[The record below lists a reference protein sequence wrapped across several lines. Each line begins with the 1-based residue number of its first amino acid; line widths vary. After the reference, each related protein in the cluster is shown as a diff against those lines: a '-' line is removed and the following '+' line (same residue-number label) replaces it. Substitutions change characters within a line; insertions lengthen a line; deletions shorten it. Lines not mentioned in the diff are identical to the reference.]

1 MYSNEAVP
9 VVSVG
14 GCYGNGYGNSG
25 WGNSWEGIIGLAV
38 VAALFGGWGGNGFGF
53 GGNRGGA
60 GYEALGYEL
69 GKVAT
74 TNDVASGFNNSAVL
88 SSLNDIKL
96 GQSQMTNFT
105 NQGFAGLNTQLLTG
119 FHGVDNAIC
128 TLGYQNQMATNGIS
142 REIADCCCN
151 IRSMILENR
160 YLNEKQTCDII
171 TAANSNTQRIIDMY
185 TSDKIDTLN
194 RKLAVAEGQ
203 LSNQAQTTA
212 IISALKPCP
221 SPAYV
226 VPNPNCCYTTCGS
239 QGFATIQ

>member
-14 GCYGNGYGNSG
+14 GCYGNGYGNGG

-53 GGNRGGA
+53 GGGRGA
-60 GYEALGYEL
+60 GSELLGYEI
-69 GKVAT
+69 GKGAT
-74 TNDVASGFNNSAVL
+74 TNDVASGFNNSAIL
-88 SSLNDIKL
+88 SNLNSLKE
-96 GQSQMTNFT
+96 GQLQAINFN

-128 TLGYQNQMATNGIS
+128 TLGYQTQNGLNGIS
-142 REIADCCCN
+142 REIADCCCSTKN
-151 IRSMILENR
+151 MILENR
-160 YLNEKQTCDII
+160 YLNERQTCDII
-171 TAANSNTQRIIDMY
+171 NAANANTQRIVDMF

-203 LSNQAQTTA
+203 LSNYAQTNA
-212 IISALKPCP
+212 IVSALKPCP
-221 SPAYV
+221 SPAYI
-226 VPNPNCCYTTCGS
+226 VPNPNCCYTPCGS
-239 QGFATIQ
+239 TSGFATIQ

>member
-1 MYSNEAVP
+1 MNYSNEAVP

-14 GCYGNGYGNSG
+14 GCYGNSGG

-38 VAALFGGWGGNGFGF
+38 VAALFGGWGGGFGF
-53 GGNRGGA
+53 GGGRGGYGA
-60 GYEALGYEL
+60 GSELLGYEL

-96 GQSQMTNFT
+96 GQANAINYN

-128 TLGYQNQMATNGIS
+128 TLGYQNQMGFNGLS
-142 REIADCCCN
+142 RELSSCCCD
-151 IRSMILENR
+151 IKSMILENR
-160 YLNEKQTCDII
+160 YLNEKQTCDILRGQTDQTNAI
-171 TAANSNTQRIIDMY
+171 LGYLTN
-185 TSDKIDTLN
+185 DKIDTLN

-203 LSNQAQTTA
+203 LSNYAQTNA
-212 IISALKPCP
+212 IVSALKPCP
-221 SPAYV
+221 SPAYI
-226 VPNPNCCYTTCGS
+226 VPNPNCCYTSCGTTN
-239 QGFATIQ
+239 GFATIQ

>member
-14 GCYGNGYGNSG
+14 GCYGNGYGNGG

-53 GGNRGGA
+53 GGGRGTGS
-60 GYEALGYEL
+60 ELLGYEI

-88 SSLNDIKL
+88 SNLNSLKE
-96 GQSQMTNFT
+96 GQLQAINFN

-128 TLGYQNQMATNGIS
+128 TLGYQNQMATNGLS
-142 REIADCCCN
+142 RELASCCCD

-160 YLNEKQTCDII
+160 YLNEKQTCDILRGQTDQTNAI
-171 TAANSNTQRIIDMY
+171 LGYLTN
-185 TSDKIDTLN
+185 DKIDTLN

-203 LSNQAQTTA
+203 LSNYAQTNA
-212 IISALKPCP
+212 IVSALKPCP
-221 SPAYV
+221 SPAYI
-226 VPNPNCCYTTCGS
+226 VPNPNCCYTPCGS
-239 QGFATIQ
+239 TSGFATIQ

>member
-14 GCYGNGYGNSG
+14 GCYGNSGNSG

-96 GQSQMTNFT
+96 GQAQAINFN
-105 NQGFAGLNTQLLTG
+105 NQGFSGLNTQLLTG
-119 FHGVDNAIC
+119 FHGVDNAVC
-128 TLGYQNQMATNGIS
+128 TLGYQTQTGFNGIS
-142 REIADCCCN
+142 REIADCCCSTKN
-151 IRSMILENR
+151 MILENR

-171 TAANSNTQRIIDMY
+171 NAANANTQRIIDMY
-185 TSDKIDTLN
+185 TSDKISSLQ
-194 RKLAVAEGQ
+194 AE
-203 LSNQAQTTA
+203 NV
-212 IISALKPCP
+212 ALKGRISNNEQSAYIINSLNPQPRP
-221 SPAYV
+221 SYI
-226 VPNPNCCYTTCGS
+226 VPNPYCCYSTCGS
-239 QGFATIQ
+239 QGFTTIQ